1 MRIYMR
7 RLRHLNKTRSF
18 YWFIGLGILFPTMLW
33 ASSVTISWQA
43 NTEVDM
49 TGYKIYYG
57 IQPGVYSVIIDAGN
71 VTSYPI
77 ENLTAGVTYYFT
89 LTAYDQSGNESGYAL
104 EVPFMVE
111 DTDPPVVSS
120 VTCQAIDGVL
130 VRYNEEVDPIS
141 TQLAVNYSISGGIV
155 VQSAVIQPDSQ
166 SVYLHT
172 TQHVNGTYT
181 LTINN
186 VRDRAD
192 IPNIIDSDTQVNY
205 SWNGSDATSPTVV
218 SIEAYRNDIIAVEF
232 SEPLDQQSAV
242 DTANYTITPTVA
254 ILSAGLDGSFSKVFL
269 TTAPHVA
276 GQTYTLTIN
285 NVKDGAT
292 PGNIIVPNTR
302 VNYVCQSE
310 DSDPPDL
317 IAARLNSTTELELEF
332 GENLDQ
338 TTAG

>member
-49 TGYKIYYG
+49 AGYKIYYG